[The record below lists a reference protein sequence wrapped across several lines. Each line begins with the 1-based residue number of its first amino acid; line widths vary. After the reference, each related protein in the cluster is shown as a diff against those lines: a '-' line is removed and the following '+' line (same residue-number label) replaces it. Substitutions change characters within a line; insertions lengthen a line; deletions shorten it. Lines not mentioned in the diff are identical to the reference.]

1 MEFLDRNDYSSLDVS
16 EIANTDVPLFDPS
29 FGQKLDR
36 FIGIIF
42 LKLQL
47 SNLSAG
53 LRVAACVEVVG
64 KGLKW
69 MAGTV
74 GATFGSHGDDF
85 LVFFSTAYLK
95 HSFRYFLIAIWI
107 DILLLFISQKSF
119 QLGNIARFE
128 IFILFHNR
136 RYSWNMKNP

>member
-85 LVFFSTAYLK
+85 LVFFLNCILK
-95 HSFRYFLIAIWI
+95 TFIQVFFDRHMDRYITPVYQPEKLP
-107 DILLLFISQKSF
+107 
-119 QLGNIARFE
+119 ARE
-128 IFILFHNR
+128 
-136 RYSWNMKNP
+136 YCEV